1 LIAPAAGDPRVSVER
16 RASVFGPFTAGY
28 GVCRFL
34 GSTAIGILQD
44 LSVPAAIIL
53 RQVKKGV
60 RPPVD
65 FKRMDSISYRQNK
78 VMEFTL

>member
-1 LIAPAAGDPRVSVER
+1 VKR

-28 GVCRFL
+28 DVCRFL

-65 FKRMDSISYRQNK
+65 FKRMDSISCKQNK